1 MNFVTEPKQV
11 FSWLETLNFIKIS
24 LSLKQMQ
31 MCLNNQGKKKKNRSV
46 VSLQS
51 FLH

>member
-31 MCLNNQGKKKKNRSV
+31 MCFNNQGKKKKKNS
-46 VSLQS
+46 
-51 FLH
+51 